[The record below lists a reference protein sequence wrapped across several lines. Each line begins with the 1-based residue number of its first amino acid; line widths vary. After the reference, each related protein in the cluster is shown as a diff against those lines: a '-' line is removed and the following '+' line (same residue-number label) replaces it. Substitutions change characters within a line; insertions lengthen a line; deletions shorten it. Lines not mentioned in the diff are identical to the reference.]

1 MARKNVSTTKAEI
14 VQVGVQ
20 LMLEKGYTGT
30 TIKEIGEILGISKGN
45 ITFYFPTKEH
55 LLLEF
60 TQEILA
66 FHTKCIERV
75 LQQGYTKLMAYCWE
89 IVAQI
94 ALCEDYETMKD
105 IYLSLYSHSSTLEYV
120 KEWTANKNY
129 TLLKDVKPDW
139 NTEQYRIV
147 ENVASC
153 IERSALT
160 EPCTGN
166 YTFRRK
172 VQLILDSLLKLYDV
186 AKDKRNEV
194 IEQILHIDYR
204 AIGKSLHQ
212 EFIEYTER
220 INTAALKSAMQRHQA
235 FSGQEVTQ

>member
-1 MARKNVSTTKAEI
+1 MARRYVSTTKAEI

-20 LMLEKGYTGT
+20 LMLAKGYTGT
-30 TIKEIGEILGISKGN
+30 TIKEISEILEISKGN

-60 TQEILA
+60 TKEILA
-66 FHTKCIERV
+66 FHTRCIERV

-105 IYLSLYSHSSTLEYV
+105 IYLSLYSHASTLEYV
-120 KEWTANKNY
+120 KDWTAKKNY
-129 TLLKDVKPDW
+129 ELLKNVKPDW
-139 NTEQYRIV
+139 TVEQYRMV
-147 ENVASC
+147 ESVASC

-160 EPCTGN
+160 EACTEN
-166 YTFRRK
+166 YTFRMK

-186 AKDKRNEV
+186 AEEKRNEV
-194 IEQILHIDYR
+194 IDQILHIDYR

-212 EFIEYTER
+212 EFIDYTER
-220 INTAALKSAMQRHQA
+220 INTAALEAAMHRHKA

>member
-1 MARKNVSTTKAEI
+1 MARRNVSTTKVEI

-20 LMLEKGYTGT
+20 LMLEKGYAGT
-30 TIKEIGEILGISKGN
+30 TIKEISEILNISKGN

-55 LLLEF
+55 LMLEF
-60 TQEILA
+60 TKEIFD
-66 FHTKCIERV
+66 FHTRCIERV

-120 KEWTANKNY
+120 KDWVADKNY
-129 TLLKDVKPDW
+129 KLLKDVKPDW
-139 NTEQYRIV
+139 TVEKYRMV

-160 EPCTGN
+160 EPCTEN
-166 YTFRRK
+166 YTFRMK
-172 VQLILDSLLKLYDV
+172 VELILDSLLKLYDV
-186 AKDKRNEV
+186 AEEKRNEV
-194 IEQILHIDYR
+194 IDQILHIDYR

-212 EFIEYTER
+212 EFIDYTKR
-220 INTAALKSAMQRHQA
+220 INTAALEAAMQRHKA